1 MSSQTDHSPFAR
13 VEDEALITGR
23 GRYIADAPQPGMLYA
38 AFVRS
43 PHAAARITSV
53 DIEAATS
60 SPGVIAVLTA
70 ADIEKAGIGSISN
83 HPPVPGAKD
92 GRPLAMP
99 YRPTLAG
106 EKVAHVG
113 EPVVAVIA
121 QSELAALDGAELVNV
136 EYDSLPAVT
145 DVRDAVKPDA
155 PQVHKDVPG
164 NIAIDWAGPAA
175 DPAASEKAVN
185 DAFAEAA
192 HVARITVVNQR
203 LVVAAMEPRGA
214 TAWHDAAANLTT
226 LRTCSQGAGV
236 IRDALANFLKCEK
249 GQIRVLTEDVGG
261 AFGMKTGVYPEY
273 TALIAAARVT
283 GKPVHW
289 MSTRSEAFSTD
300 NQGRDGI
307 TDGELALDERGK
319 FLALRV
325 RHLANMGAYMTYAG
339 ARLATYN
346 FSRCFPTVYR
356 VPRIDASVRCV
367 FTHSTPT
374 GPYRGAGRP
383 EANYLMERLV
393 EEAARV
399 TGIDRVALRK
409 RNFIPRSAMPF
420 KTDVQTTYDSGEF
433 PAVFEKAL
441 TLADYAGFKKRK
453 REAARRGKYRG
464 FGISCFLEHSGGVPT
479 EGALLEFPGG
489 EKLVIALGVQST
501 GQGHATVYPRL
512 VAEKLGILP
521 SQVIHRHGDSLFE
534 IKGGPAVASRST
546 ITAGTATVRAVET
559 MLAKAKTI
567 AAQVLE
573 AAESDIIYRSGLFEV
588 VGTDRMI
595 PLFTLA
601 ERASE
606 MKKRGEIPETL
617 DTKVAVDTPQT
628 FPNGCHIA
636 EIEIDPDTGHAE
648 LIAYC
653 AVDDAGNVLD
663 HTLVEGQIHGG
674 LAQGLG
680 QALFERAVYEDG
692 SGQLVTGSFMDY
704 AMPRAHHMPPV
715 LKTEDHAVPATT
727 NPLGV
732 KGVGEAGTT
741 ASIAA
746 IMNAIADAIPNGAA
760 DHMDM
765 PATVE
770 KIWAACRKAKA

>member
-1 MSSQTDHSPFAR
+1 MSST
-13 VEDEALITGR
+13 
-23 GRYIADAPQPGMLYA
+23 
-38 AFVRS
+38 
-43 PHAAARITSV
+43 
-53 DIEAATS
+53 
-60 SPGVIAVLTA
+60 
-70 ADIEKAGIGSISN
+70 
-83 HPPVPGAKD
+83 
-92 GRPLAMP
+92 
-99 YRPTLAG
+99 
-106 EKVAHVG
+106 
-113 EPVVAVIA
+113 
-121 QSELAALDGAELVNV
+121 
-136 EYDSLPAVT
+136 DSLPAVT
-145 DVRDAVKPDA
+145 DVRDAVKAGA

-185 DAFAEAA
+185 DAFAKAA
-192 HVARITVVNQR
+192 HVARVTVINQR

-214 TAWHDAAANLTT
+214 TAWHDAATNVTT

-273 TALIAAARVT
+273 TALIAAARSPASRCT
-283 GKPVHW
+283 GCRRARKRSRPTIRAATASPTASSR
-289 MSTRSEAFSTD
+289 STSAENSLR
-300 NQGRDGI
+300 
-307 TDGELALDERGK
+307 
-319 FLALRV
+319 LRV

-356 VPRIDASVRCV
+356 VPHIDASVRCV

-409 RNFIPRSAMPF
+409 RNFIPRSAMPY

-521 SQVIHRHGDSLFE
+521 SQVIHRHGDSSLE

-546 ITAGTATVRAVET
+546 ITAGTATVRAIEA
-559 MLAKAKTI
+559 MLVKAKTL
-567 AAQVLE
+567 AAQALE

-601 ERASE
+601 ERAEE

-680 QALFERAVYEDG
+680 QALLEHAVYEDG

-746 IMNAIADAIPNGAA
+746 IMNAIGDAIPNGAA

-765 PATVE
+765 PATSE
-770 KIWAACRKAKA
+770 KIWAACRKARA